1 MMRVIS
7 LVTVLFL
14 PGTFIS
20 VSLDQAIP
28 TSGAELTKPQTL
40 MSTDIV
46 SFKDQQKGL
55 TGGVS
60 SSGAIKLYLVLT
72 LPLTAVTLVGW
83 YAAYLY
89 FNKDRKDHLKSIFA
103 RSVSPV

>member
-1 MMRVIS
+1 
-7 LVTVLFL
+7 
-14 PGTFIS
+14 
-20 VSLDQAIP
+20 
-28 TSGAELTKPQTL
+28 

-46 SFKDQQKGL
+46 RFQNEQKNL

-89 FNKDRKDHLKSIFA
+89 FNKDRKDRLKSIFA
-103 RSVSPV
+103 GSVCPV